1 MAYRFATV
9 VLIAN
14 ALVAGCTGPGPRDQP
29 AAKVVHHPLMYRY
42 YANDVVA
49 PRAPPPFVIE
59 AVAPR
64 PGYVWVHS
72 YSRWDG
78 HDFVAVPGHWL
89 PEKPG
94 YRYVD
99 ASWERH
105 RDGWHFRPGRW
116 LFL

>member
-1 MAYRFATV
+1 MVHRVFV
-9 VLIAN
+9 VALIASAI
-14 ALVAGCTGPGPRDQP
+14 ALAGCAAQSDRTT
-29 AAKVVHHPLMYRY
+29 AKVVHHPLMYRY

-59 AVAPR
+59 AVRPR

-78 HDFVAVPGHWL
+78 HDFVAMPGHWE
-89 PEKPG
+89 PQKPD

-99 ASWERH
+99 ARWERH
-105 RDGWHFRPGRW
+105 RDGWHFRPGHW
-116 LFL
+116 LSE